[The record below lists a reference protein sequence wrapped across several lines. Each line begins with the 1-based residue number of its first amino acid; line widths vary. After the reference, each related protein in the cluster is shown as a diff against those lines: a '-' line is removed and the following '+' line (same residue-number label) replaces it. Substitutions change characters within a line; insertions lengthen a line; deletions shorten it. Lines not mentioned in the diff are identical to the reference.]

1 MRIRDL
7 TLHNYRVYAEHRT
20 FKFANRFTV
29 VAGINGRG
37 KTALLD
43 GLALLFSRFLPLVSP
58 ARSRYRTVTPSE
70 VNEDAVSAELGMN
83 VNCAGIPLEYKLTY
97 DKERRQIKTTKLSA
111 VVKRAVRNAY
121 GDPTPVNVNK
131 CETRGFNN

>member
-1 MRIRDL
+1 
-7 TLHNYRVYAEHRT
+7 
-20 FKFANRFTV
+20 
-29 VAGINGRG
+29 
-37 KTALLD
+37 
-43 GLALLFSRFLPLVSP
+43 
-58 ARSRYRTVTPSE
+58 
-70 VNEDAVSAELGMN
+70 MN